1 MGSLGGVGGLFLAPP
16 EARWLVF
23 PDNKNTQGTK
33 KLFLFFGGGRLLA
46 ARDNKLWLCFL
57 GLDVRRVHFH
67 ITRIT
72 TLLVVH
78 REPGVCTPVVKPSI
92 YLRRF
97 PRRKPVHVDS
107 DEVESVCVSQ
117 GESAVDQAA
126 QSTKAVHE

>member
-1 MGSLGGVGGLFLAPP
+1 MPP

-23 PDNKNTQGTK
+23 PDNKSTQERK

-46 ARDNKLWLCFL
+46 ARDNKLCLCFL
-57 GLDVRRVHFH
+57 GLDVRRVNFY

-78 REPGVCTPVVKPSI
+78 REPGVGPPAGEAIHLSATLSVPETCTCGF
-92 YLRRF
+92 R
-97 PRRKPVHVDS
+97 
-107 DEVESVCVSQ
+107 VSQ
-117 GESAVDQAA
+117 EESEVDRAA

>member
-1 MGSLGGVGGLFLAPP
+1 MPP

-23 PDNKNTQGTK
+23 PDNKSTQETK

-46 ARDNKLWLCFL
+46 ARDNKLCLCFL
-57 GLDVRRVHFH
+57 GLDVRRVNFY

-72 TLLVVH
+72 TLLFVH
-78 REPGVCTPVVKPSI
+78 REPGVGPPLVKPSI

-97 PRRKPVHVDS
+97 RRRKPVHVDS

-117 GESAVDQAA
+117 EESEVDQAA